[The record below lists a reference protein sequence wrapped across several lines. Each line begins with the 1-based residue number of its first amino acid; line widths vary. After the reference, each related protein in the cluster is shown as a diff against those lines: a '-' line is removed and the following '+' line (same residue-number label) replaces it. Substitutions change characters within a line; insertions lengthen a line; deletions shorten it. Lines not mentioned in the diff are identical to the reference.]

1 MTAERIHTM
10 ASYLYDIGIRA
21 GDDGLLDDLLD
32 DYDMD
37 LNDAEAIQA
46 ALERQEAED
55 RADAAMLLACGFRFS
70 DDEDDAAEEVGA
82 GIVDPASQNCEA
94 IREYMEE
101 MQHGKA

>member
-1 MTAERIHTM
+1 MTAERINTM
-10 ASYLYDIGIRA
+10 ASYLYDIGYRA
-21 GDDGLLDDLLD
+21 DDYNLLDDLLE
-32 DYDMD
+32 DYD
-37 LNDAEAIQA
+37 LSLRDAEAIQA

-70 DDEDDAAEEVGA
+70 DDADDAAEEVGA
-82 GIVDPASQNCEA
+82 GIVDPASQNCDA